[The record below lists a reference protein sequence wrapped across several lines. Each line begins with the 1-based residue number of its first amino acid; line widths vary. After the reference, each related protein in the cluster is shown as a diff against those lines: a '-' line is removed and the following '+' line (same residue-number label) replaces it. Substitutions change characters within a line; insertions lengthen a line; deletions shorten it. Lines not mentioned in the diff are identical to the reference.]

1 MSLKDVYQRF
11 LSDPRSAPLAPD
23 VSLIYITS
31 TTEFNGAEAVVK
43 HLTKQ
48 QHIIKTN
55 SQTVIDA
62 VQGSNALSLDIETT
76 LQFVSGGGAYLP
88 NLDETFLLD
97 RVAKFPTIHIV
108 RFNNQNQIQSVRV
121 YWDQASLLKQVE
133 VIGNRSRN
141 WPVRDADKQ
150 IRLIRLASNSTAAD
164 NGAAPVPQVK
174 PSFTANK
181 DNVPQAPPS
190 PGKKHI
196 KDPYAADSLFDLIS
210 PSKDGAEPVRLPR
223 APASAKPPPRDYN
236 ELFVGD
242 EENDAPDATP
252 TRSRT
257 VAPKAGAGKNY
268 RPSRI
273 FDADEVEDLKE
284 ATPVAPKAG
293 AGKNYRPSRIF
304 DDDETAAHETH
315 EQIAYR
321 ANTKRFDHFEL
332 GGDNSSRE
340 IKPIASRPGSRHVNH
355 WDFQDF
361 ETPEKPRRKPRGEE
375 IRHFGWSDD
384 EPDQDSPPVRPRVV
398 QPRRD
403 AETHFQL
410 TDAEEEQN
418 GARIIRSYQNKGLGL
433 YKDTLYAETDEGD
446 AEESTRPDSAKER
459 PLSVVHNGS
468 NRQKDF
474 ASHWD
479 VTDEEQPANGN
490 ANHENKK
497 PVATTDRLK
506 AVKML
511 EASWDTYDEA
521 SKHSKATP
529 PPHRRALRN
538 VNQRSWE
545 FDQE

>member
-31 TTEFNGAEAVVK
+31 TTEFNGAEAVLK

-62 VQGSNALSLDIETT
+62 VQGSNALSLDIETA

-108 RFNNQNQIQSVRV
+108 RFNSQNQIQSVRV

-133 VIGNRSRN
+133 VIGNRSRS

-150 IRLIRLASNSTAAD
+150 TRLIRLASNSAPAD
-164 NGAAPVPQVK
+164 NGAPQVK
-174 PSFTANK
+174 PSSTANK
-181 DNVPQAPPS
+181 DDVPQAPPS

-223 APASAKPPPRDYN
+223 APASAKPPPREYN

-252 TRSRT
+252 SRSRT

-340 IKPIASRPGSRHVNH
+340 IKPTASRPGSRHVNH

-361 ETPEKPRRKPRGEE
+361 ETPEKPRRKPRGQEV
-375 IRHFGWSDD
+375 RHFGWSDD
-384 EPDQDSPPVRPRVV
+384 EPDQDSPPARPRVV

-433 YKDTLYAETDEGD
+433 YKDTLYAEADEGV
-446 AEESTRPDSAKER
+446 AEESARPNSAEER
-459 PLSVVHNGS
+459 PLSVVHNGP

-490 ANHENKK
+490 VNHENKK
-497 PVATTDRLK
+497 PLATTDRLK

-511 EASWDTYDEA
+511 ESSWDTYDEA
-521 SKHSKATP
+521 SKHCKATP

>member
-11 LSDPRSAPLAPD
+11 LNDPRSAPLAPD

-31 TTEFNGAEAVVK
+31 TTEFNGADAVLK
-43 HLTKQ
+43 HLIKQ

-55 SQTVIDA
+55 SQSIIDTI
-62 VQGSNALSLDIETT
+62 QGTNGLSLDVETSV
-76 LQFVSGGGAYLP
+76 QFLTGGGAYLP

-108 RFNNQNQIQSVRV
+108 RFNSHNQIQSVRV
-121 YWDQASLLKQVE
+121 HWDQASLLKQVE
-133 VIGNRSRN
+133 VIGNRARN
-141 WPVRDADKQ
+141 WPVRDAEKQ
-150 IRLIRLASNSTAAD
+150 TRLIRQASKSVPAETNV
-164 NGAAPVPQVK
+164 APVPEVK
-174 PSFTANK
+174 PAPPASE
-181 DNVPQAPPS
+181 DDVPQAPPS

-210 PSKDGAEPVRLPR
+210 PSKDGVEPVRPPR
-223 APASAKPPPRDYN
+223 APASAKPAPREYT

-252 TRSRT
+252 SRPRPI
-257 VAPKAGAGKNY
+257 APKAGSSKNY

-273 FDADEVEDLKE
+273 FDADEAEDLKE
-284 ATPVAPKAG
+284 ATPVAPKTG
-293 AGKNYRPSRIF
+293 AGKHYRPSRIF
-304 DDDETAAHETH
+304 DDDETVAQESH

-321 ANTKRFDHFEL
+321 ANTKRFDHFEI

-340 IKPIASRPGSRHVNH
+340 IKTIASRPTSRHVNH

-361 ETPEKPRRKPRGEE
+361 ATPEKPQRKPRGQEV
-375 IRHFGWSDD
+375 RHFGWSDD
-384 EPDQDSPPVRPRVV
+384 EPDQDSPPARPRVV

-403 AETHFQL
+403 AETHFKL
-410 TDAEEEQN
+410 TDADEEQS
-418 GARIIRSYQNKGLGL
+418 GSRIIRSYGNRGLGL
-433 YKDTLYAETDEGD
+433 YKDTLYAEADAD
-446 AEESTRPDSAKER
+446 AEENNRANTAKER
-459 PLSVVHNGS
+459 PLSVVHNGA

-479 VTDEEQPANGN
+479 FSGEEPSANGD
-490 ANHENKK
+490 ASHENKK
-497 PVATTDRLK
+497 PAATTDRLK

-511 EASWDTYDEA
+511 EPSWDTYDQSPEP
-521 SKHSKATP
+521 SKIAP

-538 VNQRSWE
+538 VNQRSWG
-545 FDQE
+545 FDEE

>member
-1 MSLKDVYQRF
+1 MMSLKDVYQRF
-11 LSDPRSAPLAPD
+11 LSEPRSAPLAPD

-31 TTEFNGAEAVVK
+31 TTEFNGADAVLK

-55 SQTVIDA
+55 SQNVIDA
-62 VQGSNALSLDIETT
+62 VQGSNALSLDVETSV
-76 LQFVSGGGAYLP
+76 QFVTGGGAYLP

-108 RFNNQNQIQSVRV
+108 RFNSQDQIQSVRV

-133 VIGNRSRN
+133 VIGNRARS

-150 IRLIRLASNSTAAD
+150 MRLIRLVSKSTPSDSGVAPVSEVKPLSTARD
-164 NGAAPVPQVK
+164 
-174 PSFTANK
+174 
-181 DNVPQAPPS
+181 DDVPQAPPS

-210 PSKDGAEPVRLPR
+210 PSKDSAEPVRPPR
-223 APASAKPPPRDYN
+223 APASAKPPPREYT

-242 EENDAPDATP
+242 GENDAPDATP
-252 TRSRT
+252 SRPRT
-257 VAPKAGAGKNY
+257 IAPKAGSNKNY

-284 ATPVAPKAG
+284 ATPIAPKIG

-304 DDDETAAHETH
+304 DDDETVARESQ

-340 IKPIASRPGSRHVNH
+340 IKPIASRPTSRQVNH

-361 ETPEKPRRKPRGEE
+361 ATPEKPQRKPRGEE

-384 EPDQDSPPVRPRVV
+384 EPDQDSPPAKPRVV

-403 AETHFQL
+403 AETHFDL
-410 TDAEEEQN
+410 TDADEEQN

-433 YKDTLYAETDEGD
+433 YKDTLYAEADVDEEKR
-446 AEESTRPDSAKER
+446 AKSSTAKER
-459 PLSVVHNGS
+459 PLSVVHNGP

-474 ASHWD
+474 ESHWD
-479 VTDEEQPANGN
+479 VSDEEQPANGN
-490 ANHENKK
+490 SNHENKK
-497 PVATTDRLK
+497 PTATTDRLK

-511 EASWDTYDEA
+511 EPSWDTYDQSPEP
-521 SKHSKATP
+521 SKAAP

-538 VNQRSWE
+538 VNQRSWG
-545 FDQE
+545 FDEE